1 MNVISDLGSASY
13 FYTTEAA
20 SLWVFTARRDLHC
33 VGIHTAPLRSCWW
46 LHRLCSAAYSL
57 YLQIF

>member
-33 VGIHTAPLRSCWW
+33 VGIHTAPLRSC
-46 LHRLCSAAYSL
+46 
-57 YLQIF
+57 